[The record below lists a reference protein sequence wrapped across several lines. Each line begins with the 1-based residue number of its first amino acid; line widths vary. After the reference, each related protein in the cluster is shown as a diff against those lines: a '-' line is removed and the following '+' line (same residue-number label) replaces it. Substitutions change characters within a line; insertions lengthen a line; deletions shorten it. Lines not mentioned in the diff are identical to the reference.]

1 MKDKNILQLSAWA
14 KSREIEFACKCAIHE
29 KNSSFCGHWKGR
41 VENQKGMILM
51 EINIGRW
58 KLDTIKMLKI
68 ILKTKEP
75 WLKCFHPL
83 FPQIFF
89 EGRTLT
95 HHWPEKLPPTEMAAE
110 PKARLCFQFSTAPNS
125 ILQPSYFFQ
134 MLNIICWGVTICS
147 SYCTYAFAMWHLTP
161 IGQHIL
167 MHNGFFRISTSF
179 LEIRNWGV
187 HGVHLMFFL

>member
-41 VENQKGMILM
+41 VKNQKGMTLM

-58 KLDTIKMLKI
+58 KLDAIKMIKI
-68 ILKTKEP
+68 ILKTKES

-95 HHWPEKLPPTEMAAE
+95 HHWPEKLPPAEMAAE
-110 PKARLCFQFSTAPNS
+110 PKARLCFQFITAPNS
-125 ILQPSYFFQ
+125 ILQPSYFF
-134 MLNIICWGVTICS
+134 S
-147 SYCTYAFAMWHLTP
+147 DAKYHL
-161 IGQHIL
+161 L
-167 MHNGFFRISTSF
+167 RSNN
-179 LEIRNWGV
+179 L
-187 HGVHLMFFL
+187 FFLLHICFCHVTPHSRRTTHTDAQWLL